1 MPVPDVRLD
10 TSLFRF
16 VPARPPRIRLP
27 VGFRP
32 PHPIPALFFRSVIVS
47 NTRSV
52 TTVST
57 EPSRPSGLPVGSG
70 PRPLNPLASDEFLNT
85 QRLHPVPSGQFVVE
99 DRPRHE
105 YRRENVGG
113 QTDRQRDRE
122 SFHRAFPE
130 QKQEG

>member
-52 TTVST
+52 TTIST
-57 EPSRPSGLPVGSG
+57 EPSRPRGLPGGSG
-70 PRPLNPLASDEFLNT
+70 HRPLNPLASDEFLNT

-99 DRPRHE
+99 DRSEEHTSELQSVRHLVCRLLLE
-105 YRRENVGG
+105 
-113 QTDRQRDRE
+113 
-122 SFHRAFPE
+122 
-130 QKQEG
+130 